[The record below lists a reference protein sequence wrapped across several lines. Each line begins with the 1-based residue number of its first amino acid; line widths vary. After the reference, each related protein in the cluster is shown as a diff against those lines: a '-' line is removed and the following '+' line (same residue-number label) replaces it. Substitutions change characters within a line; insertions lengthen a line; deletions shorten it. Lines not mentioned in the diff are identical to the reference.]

1 MNLLNLFSR
10 FPTALAQGLIYGI
23 MALGVYITF
32 RILKI
37 SDLTVDG
44 SFATGG
50 AAAVMAIIAGASPIV
65 ALLLA
70 FITGLLCGAV
80 TALLNSRLKIPTVLA
95 SILVQLALYSVNLKI
110 QKGSALIAVSVDRYN
125 LLISSRNLT
134 KSNLTGLLLTAVIIA
149 ILYWFFGTETGCAI
163 RATGNN
169 QAMARANGINPAVSR
184 FIGLSMANGLVG
196 FAGGLLAQ
204 LQGFTDVSMGRGAIV
219 IGLAAIIIGE
229 VLHSILIPRNFSF
242 MLRLIFV
249 IVGGIIYYMVMVII
263 LWMHI
268 DSNDL
273 KLFTALI
280 VAAFFAAGNLKN
292 KGGFSNAE
300 D

>member
-1 MNLLNLFSR
+1 MNLLNLLLR
-10 FPTALAQGLIYGI
+10 FPAAIAQGLIYGI

-50 AAAVMAIIAGASPIV
+50 ATAVMAIIAGVNPMV

-70 FITGLLCGAV
+70 FAAGVVCGAV
-80 TALLNSRLKIPTVLA
+80 TALLNSKLKIPAVLA
-95 SILVQLALYSVNLKI
+95 SILVQLALYSINLKI
-110 QKGSALIAVSVDRYN
+110 QKGSALISVSVDRYS
-125 LLISSRNLT
+125 LLVTSRNLV
-134 KSNLTGLLLTAVIIA
+134 KSNLTGLLLSAAIIA

-169 QAMARANGINPAVSR
+169 QAMARANGINPANTR
-184 FIGLSMANGLVG
+184 LIGLAMANGLVG

-204 LQGFTDVSMGRGAIV
+204 FQGFTDVSMGRGAIV

-229 VLHSILIPRNFSF
+229 VLHGILLPHNSSF
-242 MLRLIFV
+242 LLRLVFV
-249 IVGGIIYYMVMVII
+249 VIGGIVYYLVMVII

-280 VAAFFAAGNLKN
+280 VAAFFAAGNLRN